1 MLLGFQAFF
10 VSNGQT
16 QFECKKKITK
26 YSRYVLENWKVVLGS
41 RWYLTFISAYVI
53 SPLANDGTYSDEF
66 LSSTINDGE
75 RDNGNRF
82 SDEGKGQEA

>member
-1 MLLGFQAFF
+1 M
-10 VSNGQT
+10 
-16 QFECKKKITK
+16 
-26 YSRYVLENWKVVLGS
+26 
-41 RWYLTFISAYVI
+41 I